1 MVQAVANHKE
11 TLAFCT
17 GIDQAA
23 FKNNVKGK
31 MDLHKTFVND
41 FLRGIAIVTPH
52 VPPPRRSHLPM
63 LDRGV
68 ETSQAFK
75 QLIAEYLGVPVGKK
89 LTLLRTAWDNL
100 ESLGSSPPASSDPS
114 AAHRGGHPAEWAAD
128 GNNLHPNWA
137 MGRMAQYRQRRQQQL
152 LRRVAVERRAANAV
166 EAPIP
171 PAARIPAARPFGA
184 QRFFFFGRGDRPNVG
199 NPPPAVAAPLRHRED
214 HDEEVEIINPRDLDA
229 NAGRDDRDARDRFLA
244 FLEEE
249 IDDDGLDVEF
259 ML

>member
-17 GIDQAA
+17 GVDQAA
-23 FKNNVKGK
+23 FKNGVKDK
-31 MDLHKTFVND
+31 MDLHKTFLND

-52 VPPPRRSHLPM
+52 VPPRRRSHLPM

-75 QLIAEYLGVPVGKK
+75 QLIAEYLGVPVGKE

-100 ESLGSSPPASSDPS
+100 ESLGSSASASDSS
-114 AAHRGGHPAEWAAD
+114 ASNHGGHPAEWGAA
-128 GNNLHPNWA
+128 PNWTLRR
-137 MGRMAQYRQRRQQQL
+137 MWGRHRRQQRPQ
-152 LRRVAVERRAANAV
+152 RRPGRDRGVADAME
-166 EAPIP
+166 PPMP
-171 PAARIPAARPFGA
+171 PADARMAVRADGPARGGA
-184 QRFFFFGRGDRPNVG
+184 ARFFFFGGARRPGENPEADDFDLDGRRRDHHREVEILDPRDNEPNVG
-199 NPPPAVAAPLRHRED
+199 MEED
-214 HDEEVEIINPRDLDA
+214 PEGP
-229 NAGRDDRDARDRFLA
+229 DRFLD